1 MQSGLYIIWVEIKLA
16 NRKTENDWTPEIV
29 GRLWAWYGTNPYLEN
44 TYFSSM
50 VGKGIINFLKETG
63 KLKGSVLDYGCGRGH
78 LLKHLLALDLECYA
92 VDFSEES
99 IEMLNEKFRGYQN
112 WKQGTVISNL
122 AILYPDNFFD
132 VICCT
137 EVLEHLSTVS
147 LHAAFTELKRV
158 LKPEG
163 IVIITTPFTENLEQS
178 MAYCPFCQSEF
189 HKMQHFRSFT
199 IDDMESLLKS
209 EGFKVVFCK
218 NIDFEIFQMSSEL
231 PSLLYLNFEK
241 LFLWLKIRKIRL
253 MDKLF
258 PREFPQTREVEYKLN
273 MGFGRHLC
281 ALATK

>member
-1 MQSGLYIIWVEIKLA
+1 MA

-78 LLKHLLALDLECYA
+78 LLKHLLALDLDCYA
-92 VDFSEES
+92 ADFSEES

-122 AILYPDNFFD
+122 AIFYPDNFFD

-137 EVLEHLSTVS
+137 EVLEHLPTVS

-178 MAYCPFCQSEF
+178 MGYCPFCQSEF

-199 IDDMESLLKS
+199 IGDMESLLRD

-218 NIDFEIFQMSSEL
+218 NIDFEIFQMSFEL
-231 PSLLYLNFEK
+231 PSFLYLNFEK
-241 LFLWLKIRKIRL
+241 IFAWIKIRKIRL

-258 PREFPQTREVEYKLN
+258 PLEFPQIREVEYKLN

-281 ALATK
+281 ALATKER